1 MAVVSKLQK
10 HRGENMRRT
19 IGKKLGAGFGIVLL
33 LIVVF
38 GIVVLVNIARVKSDF
53 SLVAE
58 HDSPIIANAER
69 LMKLVVDM
77 ETGQRGFIITGK
89 EEFLEPY
96 KDAVREFQD
105 LIEKEKELVRNPSH
119 VMALGRIEGL
129 VQEWQKKVADPQI
142 DIGRRVFSGISSA
155 GYLQDI
161 VAKDVGKGIVDTIRS
176 VLHEMIANF
185 RTAGNKDAEILAGLI
200 VKDIV
205 DMETGLRGFLITG
218 KESYLEPYE
227 AGKKQ
232 LEIDIKELRSLMA
245 TDLKS
250 LALLNKVE
258 SLIDDW
264 FDKAAV
270 PEINARRKMN
280 EHPETLRDVS
290 ALVRAGTGKAIFD
303 QIRGEFDKF
312 IEERTKLRA
321 NRYADATAT
330 ARAMRNTTIII
341 VIVSLM
347 FGIVVAMLISRG
359 ITNPVRKLVDA
370 ASIISKGDLTPE
382 VEVES
387 HDEIGQLAG
396 SFREMTASLR
406 EIVKR
411 VLTTAGDV
419 SASSQQF
426 SSAAQQTSASVQQ
439 VSSAIQQ
446 LAKGAQIQA
455 QRIEETTKAMEQL
468 NASVSQSA
476 QSAQEAASASTQTNQ
491 SAQSGA
497 ETVRETVASMDKI
510 SEAAAVVS
518 ESINKLVQRSEQITE
533 IVNVINNIA
542 DQTNLL
548 ALNAAIEAAR
558 AGEAGKGFAVVA
570 EEVRKL
576 AESSAKSATEIG
588 QLIKETA
595 ADAQQATE
603 SMDKGL
609 EQVSQGKE
617 TVARTSRAIEE
628 ILQSVQNISSML
640 QQISAASQQMASGA
654 KQVVKSIEDVAT
666 IAEEASSST
675 QQASASTQQ
684 MVATMQEMASS
695 AQSLAQMGVELNN
708 LVAEFKTG
716 EEIATLRA
724 TVTQRAQKAS
734 ESTVERPRKK
744 SAKPMAERIAE
755 ARRKLE
761 KA

>member
-1 MAVVSKLQK
+1 
-10 HRGENMRRT
+10 MRWT
-19 IGKKLGAGFGIVLL
+19 IGKKLGAGFGIILL
-33 LIVVF
+33 LILVF
-38 GIVVLVNIARVKSDF
+38 GIIVLVNTARMKGDF
-53 SLVAE
+53 SFVAE
-58 HDSPIIANAER
+58 HETPIITNAER
-69 LMKLVVDM
+69 LMRLVVDM
-77 ETGQRGFIITGK
+77 ETGQRGFILTGK

-96 KDAVREFQD
+96 KDAVREFENI
-105 LIEKEKELVRNPSH
+105 IEEEKKLVRDPSL
-119 VMALGRIEGL
+119 ARTLERLEGL
-129 VQEWQKKVADPQI
+129 VQEWREKAAKPQI
-142 DIGRRVFSGISSA
+142 NMGRRIFTGISDA

-161 VAKDVGKGIVDTIRS
+161 VAKDVGKGIVDTICS
-176 VLHEMIANF
+176 VLREMIANF
-185 RTAGNKDAEILAGLI
+185 RSAGNKNGEILAVSIG
-200 VKDIV
+200 KDIA
-205 DMETGLRGFLITG
+205 DIQTGQRGFLITG
-218 KESYLEPYE
+218 KENYLEPYE

-232 LEIDIKELRSLMA
+232 LEIDKKELRGLLAADQSN
-245 TDLKS
+245 

-264 FDKAAV
+264 FDKSAV
-270 PEINARRKMN
+270 PEINVRRKMN
-280 EHPETLRDVS
+280 EHPETLRDVA
-290 ALVRAGTGKAIFD
+290 ALVRSGAGKAIFD
-303 QIRGEFDKF
+303 QIRDEFGKF
-312 IEERTKLRA
+312 IEEREKLRT
-321 NRYADATAT
+321 NRYADATDT
-330 ARAMRNTTIII
+330 ARTTRNTTIMIII
-341 VIVSLM
+341 VSII
-347 FGIVVAMLISRG
+347 FGTVVATLISRG

-370 ASIISKGDLTPE
+370 VSIIARGDLTPE
-382 VEVES
+382 VEIES
-387 HDEIGQLAG
+387 KDEIGQLAG
-396 SFREMTASLR
+396 SFKEMTASLK

-411 VLTTAGDV
+411 VLTTAGEV
-419 SASSQQF
+419 SASSQQL
-426 SSAAQQTSASVQQ
+426 SSAAQQTNASVQQ

-446 LAKGAQIQA
+446 LARGAQIQA
-455 QRIEETTKAMEQL
+455 QRIEETTTAMEQL

-491 SAQSGA
+491 SAQGGA

-510 SEAAAVVS
+510 AEASTVVS
-518 ESINKLVQRSEQITE
+518 ESIHKLAKRSEQITE

-576 AESSAKSATEIG
+576 AESSARSAKEIG
-588 QLIKETA
+588 QLVKETA
-595 ADAQQATE
+595 GDAQQATE

-617 TVARTSRAIEE
+617 AVARTSGAIEE

-640 QQISAASQQMASGA
+640 QQISAASQQMSSGA
-654 KQVVKSIEDVAT
+654 KQVVKSVEDVAT

-716 EEIATLRA
+716 EEIATGRA
-724 TVTQRAQKAS
+724 LSKMEDTEKAW
-734 ESTVERPRKK
+734 KK
-744 SAKPMAERIAE
+744 KLPKPMAVRIAE
-755 ARRKLE
+755 ARRKIKKTRELE
-761 KA
+761 K

>member
-1 MAVVSKLQK
+1 M
-10 HRGENMRRT
+10 
-19 IGKKLGAGFGIVLL
+19 
-33 LIVVF
+33 
-38 GIVVLVNIARVKSDF
+38 
-53 SLVAE
+53 
-58 HDSPIIANAER
+58 
-69 LMKLVVDM
+69 
-77 ETGQRGFIITGK
+77 
-89 EEFLEPY
+89 
-96 KDAVREFQD
+96 
-105 LIEKEKELVRNPSH
+105 
-119 VMALGRIEGL
+119 
-129 VQEWQKKVADPQI
+129 
-142 DIGRRVFSGISSA
+142 GRRVLEGISNA
-155 GYLQDI
+155 GYFQDM
-161 VAKDVGKGIVDTIRS
+161 VVKGAGKGIMDAIRS
-176 VLHEMIANF
+176 VLREMTANL
-185 RTAGNKDAEILAGLI
+185 RSEGNKDGEILAGVI
-200 VKDIV
+200 AKDIV
-205 DMETGLRGFLITG
+205 DMEAGQRGFLITG
-218 KESYLEPYE
+218 KESYLDPYE

-232 LEIDIKELRSLMA
+232 LEMDIKELRSLLA
-245 TDLKS
+245 TDQS
-250 LALLNKVE
+250 NLALLNRIE
-258 SLIDDW
+258 SLVHDW
-264 FDKAAV
+264 FDRAAV

-280 EHPETLRDVS
+280 QHPETLRDVS

-303 QIRGEFDKF
+303 QIRAEFDKF
-312 IEERTKLRA
+312 IEGRTKLRT
-321 NRYADATAT
+321 NRYADATTT
-330 ARAMRNTTIII
+330 ARNTRNTTIII
-341 VIVSLM
+341 VIVSLIL
-347 FGIVVAMLISRG
+347 GIAVATLISRG
-359 ITNPVRKLVDA
+359 ITTPVRKLADA
-370 ASIISKGDLTPE
+370 ASIVAGGDLTPE

-387 HDEIGQLAG
+387 QDEIGQLAG

-419 SASSQQF
+419 SASSQQL
-426 SSAAQQTSASVQQ
+426 SSAAQQTNASVQQ

-446 LAKGAQIQA
+446 LAKGAQTQA
-455 QRIEETTKAMEQL
+455 QRIEETTKVMEQL

-497 ETVRETVASMDKI
+497 ETVKETVASMDKI
-510 SEAAAVVS
+510 SEASTVVS
-518 ESINKLVQRSEQITE
+518 ESIKKLAQRSEQITG

-570 EEVRKL
+570 DEVRKL
-576 AESSAKSATEIG
+576 AESSARSATEIG
-588 QLIKETA
+588 QLIKETT
-595 ADAQQATE
+595 ADAQQAKE

-617 TVARTSRAIEE
+617 AVARTSGAIEE

-654 KQVVKSIEDVAT
+654 KQVVKSVEDVAT

-716 EEIATLRA
+716 EEIATQRA
-724 TVTQRAQKAS
+724 TATQRAQKRL
-734 ESTVERPRKK
+734 EGTEKVWRRKP
-744 SAKPMAERIAE
+744 AKPMTERIAE
-755 ARRKLE
+755 ARKKLE
-761 KA
+761 KARELE